1 MRAQQMLLTH
11 EGYQKIEQ
19 ELNYLCTVRRGEVA
33 QRLRQM
39 LPEGDILENW
49 GALETTYRA
58 IAGGCTGDRRRGRP
72 FERCWRCRWPPRGE
86 NWVVPDTVADYMNE
100 YADLHTQ
107 WVVLKCTRFI

>member
-39 LPEGDILENW
+39 LPEWAASN
-49 GALETTYRA
+49 ET
-58 IAGGCTGDRRRGRP
+58 RRRGRP
-72 FERCWRCRWPPRGE
+72 CERCWRCRWPPRGE

-107 WVVLKCTRFI
+107 WIVLECTRFIGPYFAQMETEAQGEQ